1 MQRLRWF
8 LLTIGMLLSL
18 AIVGCTGAASEK
30 PSVQPGR
37 FSVSQ
42 DECAKLSKAVVEL
55 EREIAGAPTGAN
67 YVGRLQAELETARQG
82 RASCEAN
89 GP

>member
-1 MQRLRWF
+1 MRRLRWF
-8 LLTIGMLLSL
+8 LLMIGMMSLS
-18 AIVGCTGAASEK
+18 IVGCTGAASEK

-42 DECAKLSKAVVEL
+42 ADCTKLKKSVVEL

-82 RASCEAN
+82 LARCEAT